1 MTSRTALPAAIAL
14 ILAGC
19 DSYSPPQYQS
29 SPSNVIAL
37 QSIAATGKTASVGKV
52 TVAEGVNARPTCRLA
67 GPIDV
72 GGGIDIATVVRQ
84 ALQAEFLAGDIYNA
98 RGIPINVEIT
108 ELKPNSVEGQWTL
121 GLKVDSSNGVGFNTR
136 TIHKFSTSLNAMAAC
151 NNTADA
157 FNRALASGLN
167 KIVTDPRFR
176 NLL

>member
-1 MTSRTALPAAIAL
+1 MTSKIALSAAVGL

-19 DSYSPPQYQS
+19 DSYSPSQYQS

-37 QSIAATGKTASVGKV
+37 QSIAATGKTASVGTV

-72 GGGIDIATVVRQ
+72 GGGVDIATAVKQ
-84 ALQAEFLAGDIYNA
+84 ALQAEFLAGDIYSA
-98 RGIPINVEIT
+98 SGIPINVEIT
-108 ELKPNSVEGQWTL
+108 ELKPDSVVGQWTL
-121 GLKVDSSNGVGFNTR
+121 GLKVDSAKGAGFNTR
-136 TIHKFSTSLNAMAAC
+136 TIHKFTTSFSAAAAC